1 MNKASTYLPS
11 LIVSVLLVF
20 ALLAGSALTLVNINI
35 TADSLKSLAEKH
47 DLSSKI
53 YTDINKYYTD
63 KYNTTGIPA
72 DVYMSAIDEA
82 YLKEY
87 EEAYIDAAFSALNS
101 DGRFSVAPP
110 PNKTLEENI
119 DKFFNDFADE
129 HNYEKDDAFGLKLRK
144 TKENALS
151 TIGSFCDVYKF
162 SAMSEHGILPK
173 LARIYSNR
181 TAATAI
187 LLSGLVF
194 LIVLLI
200 IINRKK
206 KITAMYWCGISAI
219 VSGILGGIPSIY
231 LTATR
236 YYDSFSIKQATVF
249 TAFTSIMYR
258 FTEAFIAS
266 QLAFIVIGISLV
278 VIYGIT
284 HEKKKY
290 PNTKPTDIQ

>member
-1 MNKASTYLPS
+1 MNKAGTYLPS
-11 LIVSVLLVF
+11 LVVSVLLVF
-20 ALLAGSALTLVNINI
+20 ALLAGSALTLVDINV

-53 YTDINKYYTD
+53 YSDVNNYYTA

-72 DVYMSAIDEA
+72 DVYMSAIDET
-82 YLKEY
+82 YLREY

-101 DGRFSVAPP
+101 DGKFTIKPP
-110 PNKTLEENI
+110 SNKKLEENI

-129 HNYEKDDAFGLKLRK
+129 HSYEKDDSFGLKLRT
-144 TKENALS
+144 TKENAFS
-151 TIGSFCDVYKF
+151 TIGSYCDVYKF
-162 SAMSEHGILPK
+162 STMSEHGVLQK

-181 TAATAI
+181 IAATGI
-187 LLSGLVF
+187 LLFGIGF
-194 LIVLLI
+194 LILLLI
-200 IINRKK
+200 TINHKK

-219 VSGILGGIPSIY
+219 VSGLLGSIPSIY

-258 FTEAFIAS
+258 LTEAFIAV
-266 QLAFIVIGISLV
+266 QLAFVVIGISLV
-278 VIYGIT
+278 VIYGIV

-290 PNTKPTDIQ
+290 PDTKPTDI